1 MQRRLLDYAVISLK
15 GIAMGAADAV
25 PGVSGG
31 TIAFISGIYE
41 ELIKTISGVNLSLF
55 KTLKK
60 EGFSAFWTQLNG
72 NFIVALLSGII
83 ISYVSFMRLAKYLI
97 ENHPILIW
105 SFFFGLIVAS
115 IFFVGKQ
122 INKWNAG
129 VVVSIILGA
138 LAAYYITTLPTMAD
152 NNSSLFL
159 FFAGALAICAMI
171 LPGISGSFI
180 LVILGAYK
188 TLSDALHDFDVK
200 KIEDFSDKFK
210 NNLDVKK
217 IAVFTFGAIVGLLS
231 FSHILKWLFKH
242 YHNITL
248 ALLTGFI
255 FGSLNKIWPW
265 KLTDEV
271 IEKSS
276 GKILAFSDISE
287 LGTLSVYQQQM
298 NDFESYK
305 MVSEKSIMAFQYSE
319 INDYIDPQVLPAIIL
334 MVVGFLTIFILEK
347 IGSKKQ

>member
-15 GIAMGAADAV
+15 GVAMGAADAV

-200 KIEDFSDKFK
+200 KIA
-210 NNLDVKK
+210 
-217 IAVFTFGAIVGLLS
+217 IFTFGAIVGLLS

-265 KLTDEV
+265 KEV
-271 IEKSS
+271 VTWQTT
-276 GKILAFSDISE
+276 SDGIKTP
-287 LGTLSVYQQQM
+287 LV
-298 NDFESYK
+298 
-305 MVSEKSIMAFQYSE
+305 EKSISPFTFDG
-319 INDYIDPQVLPAIIL
+319 NPQITYAIIL